1 MANAL
6 AANLMFT
13 KTTVFQM
20 SQQMDNV
27 TMQLHLLRE
36 EMAAMKL
43 QQNLATA
50 AILAGQAG
58 YFLNKPRTHLF
69 GMLLIFSHQ
78 ERCRISQRYA

>member
-1 MANAL
+1 MASTLATAL
-6 AANLMFT
+6 LST
-13 KTTVFQM
+13 KTTVIHM

-78 ERCRISQRYA
+78 ERCRISQ

>member
-20 SQQMDNV
+20 SQQMDIVN
-27 TMQLHLLRE
+27 MQLHLLRE
-36 EMAAMKL
+36 EMAAMQL

-58 YFLNKPRTHLF
+58 YFLNKPRTHPF
-69 GMLLIFSHQ
+69 VMLLIFSRQ
-78 ERCRISQRYA
+78 ERCQLLQRYA

>member
-20 SQQMDNV
+20 SQQMDMVN
-27 TMQLHLLRE
+27 MQLHLLRE
-36 EMAAMKL
+36 EMAAMQL

>member
-20 SQQMDNV
+20 SQQMDIVN
-27 TMQLHLLRE
+27 MQLQLLRE
-36 EMAAMKL
+36 QMAVMQF
-43 QQNLATA
+43 QQSMATT